1 MNRLFLVIV
10 SLLLATLFQSTV
22 VAQDK
27 FKFGKISD
35 EELTMT
41 QYALDTSAVAV
52 CLYKEAD
59 LRFTYNINI
68 GEFGTETEYVQ
79 RVKILKSEGKQ
90 YADVTIPFY
99 ESNSTKGIKEQIY
112 NIKATSYTLVD
123 GKVKESDL
131 SKKYIFEEKG
141 TGNWHIMKFSIP
153 NVEVGTVIEYKYTRK
168 SNNPYQLDPWI
179 IQGGIPVKYA
189 KCFVQIPE
197 YFRYKFE
204 TKGYEHIHSQKG
216 FATQS
221 LGAGSNGPINVSC
234 ITRNFVAQDVPAV
247 KDEPFLWCIN
257 DYLSCVEFELDG
269 IDLPNTLFQ
278 SYTSNWEEVKKN
290 LREYDGFGGMLDL
303 NNPYQ
308 EDMRSMQLS
317 ELSFEDKLR
326 DVFGLLKKKIKWNGQ
341 YNLYGKDI
349 KETIKQGNGSN
360 ANMNFI
366 LMAMLRDADIQT
378 KPILLR
384 TRQEGRLP
392 FRATLDKLNTFVV
405 AAYAPDGTPYYLD
418 GSIEYGDVNI
428 LPSSLMVSKA
438 IVFDDAEPCLFVDLS
453 NVGRTSTSYNVNIT
467 IQSDGIFEGTRQAVY
482 TGQSAANF
490 KRKMKNEKDS
500 ISTMQKTEEEY
511 GISISE
517 CMTHLTDQLG
527 YRCNEQ
533 ISFSGELLTN
543 GDQIYLNPM
552 VFPDETETPFTK
564 ASRKFPVEFPYAQ
577 TVNVNTILTLPEG
590 YVVEELPAS
599 ARGTMN
605 HNELSYSYIIRQD
618 GNKVTLQ
625 YKANI
630 NTPFIAPEQYEELR
644 NFWED
649 MVNRNNQQIVL
660 KKAPEEL

>member
-1 MNRLFLVIV
+1 MDRLFSVVVSLFLV
-10 SLLLATLFQSTV
+10 TLFQSTA
-22 VAQDK
+22 VAQNK
-27 FKFGKISD
+27 YKYGKISD

-41 QYALDTSAVAV
+41 QYTPDTSAVAV
-52 CLYKEAD
+52 CLYKEGN
-59 LRFTYNINI
+59 LRFMFNINT
-68 GEFGTETEYVQ
+68 GEFGTETEYIH

-99 ESNSTKGIKEQIY
+99 ESSSTKGIKEQIY

-131 SKKYIFEEKG
+131 SKKFIFEEKG
-141 TGNWHIMKFSIP
+141 IENWHVMKFSIP
-153 NVEVGTVIEYKYTRK
+153 NVEVGTVVEYKYTRK
-168 SNNPYQLDPWI
+168 SNNPYQLDPWV
-179 IQGGIPVKYA
+179 IQGSIPVKYA

-221 LGAGSNGPINVSC
+221 LGAGSNGPLNVSC
-234 ITRNFVAQDVPAV
+234 ITQEFIAQDVPAV

-269 IDLPNTLFQ
+269 IDFPNSVFQ
-278 SYTSNWEEVKKN
+278 SYTTNWEEVKKN
-290 LREYDGFGGMLDL
+290 LREYEGFGGMLDL
-303 NNPYQ
+303 KNPYR
-308 EDMRSMQLS
+308 EDMQSMQFN
-317 ELSFEDKLR
+317 ELSFEEKLR
-326 DVFGLLKKKIKWNGQ
+326 NVFSLLKKRIKWNGQ

-366 LMAMLRDADIQT
+366 LIAMLRDAGIQT

-384 TRQEGRLP
+384 TRQKGRLP

-405 AAYAPDGTPYYLD
+405 AAYAPDGTPYYMD

-438 IVFDDAEPCLFVDLS
+438 IVFDDADPCLFVDLS
-453 NVGRTSTSYNVNIT
+453 NVGRTSTSYNVNVT
-467 IQSDGIFEGTRQAVY
+467 IHSDGTFEGTRQAIY
-482 TGQSAANF
+482 TGQSAESF

-500 ISTMQKTEEEY
+500 ISTIQKMEEEF

-517 CMTHLTDQLG
+517 CMTYLTDGLG
-527 YRCNEQ
+527 NRCNEQ
-533 ISFSGELLTN
+533 ISFSGELLAS
-543 GDQIYLNPM
+543 GEQVYLNPM
-552 VFPDETETPFTK
+552 IFPDETEIPFTK
-564 ASRKFPVEFPYAQ
+564 ASRKFPIEFPYAH
-577 TVNVNTILTLPEG
+577 TVNINTILTLPEG

-625 YKANI
+625 YRANV
-630 NTPFIAPEQYEELR
+630 NTPFISPEQYEELC

-649 MVNRNNQQIVL
+649 MVNRNNQRIVL
-660 KKAPEEL
+660 KKTLEVL